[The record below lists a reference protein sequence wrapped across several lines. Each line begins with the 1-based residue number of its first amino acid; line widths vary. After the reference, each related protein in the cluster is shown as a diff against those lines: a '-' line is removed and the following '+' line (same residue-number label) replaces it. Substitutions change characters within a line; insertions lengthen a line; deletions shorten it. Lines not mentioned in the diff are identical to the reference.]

1 MGDFSGGLAT
11 RRSSVALTILG
22 TQAIGLLAVL
32 AVLAVTGT
40 SPPPIGALAWAA
52 AAGLAGTAGLGAYF
66 VALARGTMGLVAPL
80 AALIG
85 AGLPAMV
92 GLLTGE
98 QLGLVRAGGL
108 LLGLLA
114 VVLISLPAR
123 HRTDEEERRFRRDL
137 ADLPLVVLSGIGFA
151 GFYLLIDRARLEGAD
166 IWWSLAGVRV
176 AGLSTVVLV
185 LGILVLLAAV
195 GSRRERLRD
204 LLGARAIARSRRPW
218 LVLGPLLLL
227 SGLGDL
233 GGNGF
238 FIMAVELELLSVSVV
253 LSSLYPVV
261 TTIAAAVLLGER
273 LSPLQ
278 LIGVVLALLAVALIA
293 GG

>member
-1 MGDFSGGLAT
+1 VL
-11 RRSSVALTILG
+11 V
-22 TQAIGLLAVL
+22 LLAV
-32 AVLAVTGT
+32 GT
-40 SPPPIGALAWAA
+40 EAPPMGALLWAA
-52 AAGLAGTAGLGAYF
+52 AAGAAGTAGLGAYF

-85 AGLPAMV
+85 AGLPALV
-92 GLLTGE
+92 GVLTGE
-98 QLGLVRAGGL
+98 QVGDVRAGGL

-114 VVLISLPAR
+114 VVLISLPGAR
-123 HRTDEEERRFRRDL
+123 RSPEEERQFRADL

-166 IWWSLAGVRV
+166 LLWSLVGVRV
-176 AGLSTVVLV
+176 SGLSLVVLV
-185 LGILVLLAAV
+185 LALLVIASVA
-195 GSRRERLRD
+195 GRRRERL
-204 LLGARAIARSRRPW
+204 LELMGAGNIRRARRPW
-218 LVLGPLLLL
+218 LLLAPLLLL

-238 FIMAVELELLSVSVV
+238 FILAVELELLSVSVV

-273 LSPLQ
+273 LSRLQ
-278 LIGVVLALLAVALIA
+278 LSGVGLALLAVALI
-293 GG
+293 GGG